1 MTVPGRPGSRR
12 AAHRESAEARV
23 RRSLETAVGAGP
35 PGPRTGSEA
44 PGPDHAP
51 TPSPGP
57 VLVRWTLPPV
67 VAVVPEVRHRL
78 RDVLRGWHIHRD
90 LEDTLLLVATELV
103 SNAVRHAAV
112 LTERV
117 RVTLA
122 LTQGRIRLDVAD
134 DHPFRPRALMDTDE
148 DSEDGR
154 GLLIVKLTVAEA
166 HGVIDVLPSS
176 AGKTIRVRVPL
187 LRAAY

>member
-1 MTVPGRPGSRR
+1 MTLPGRPGSRR

-23 RRSLETAVGAGP
+23 RRTLETAVTGGP
-35 PGPRTGSEA
+35 PDPGTA
-44 PGPDHAP
+44 PPGHLPGHA
-51 TPSPGP
+51 PGP

-67 VAVVPEVRHRL
+67 VAAVPEVRHRL
-78 RDVLRGWHIHRD
+78 RDVLRGWRIHAD

-122 LTQGRIRLDVAD
+122 LTQGRIRLDVTD

-154 GLLIVKLTVAEA
+154 GLLIVKLTIAEA
-166 HGVIDVLPSS
+166 HGVIDVLPSA

-187 LRAAY
+187 LRAAH

>member
-12 AAHRESAEARV
+12 AAHRESADARV
-23 RRSLETAVGAGP
+23 RRVGESCPNPRSESA
-35 PGPRTGSEA
+35 PGA
-44 PGPDHAP
+44 PGPP
-51 TPSPGP
+51 PGP

-67 VAVVPEVRHRL
+67 VAAVPEVRHRL
-78 RDVLRGWHIHRD
+78 RDVLRGWRIHAD

-103 SNAVRHAAV
+103 SNSVRHAAV

-122 LTQGRIRLDVAD
+122 LTQGRIRLDVTD

-166 HGVIDVLPSS
+166 HGVIDVLPSQT
-176 AGKTIRVRVPL
+176 GKTIRVRVP
-187 LRAAY
+187 AFQPS

>member
-23 RRSLETAVGAGP
+23 RRTLETAVGGGSPDAGPAP
-35 PGPRTGSEA
+35 PGPGL
-44 PGPDHAP
+44 GHA
-51 TPSPGP
+51 PGP

-67 VAVVPEVRHRL
+67 VAAVPEVRHRL
-78 RDVLRGWHIHRD
+78 RDVLRGWRIHHD

-122 LTQGRIRLDVAD
+122 LTQGRIRLDVTD

-148 DSEDGR
+148 EAEDGR

-166 HGVIDVLPSS
+166 HGVIDVLPSA

-187 LRAAY
+187 LRAAR